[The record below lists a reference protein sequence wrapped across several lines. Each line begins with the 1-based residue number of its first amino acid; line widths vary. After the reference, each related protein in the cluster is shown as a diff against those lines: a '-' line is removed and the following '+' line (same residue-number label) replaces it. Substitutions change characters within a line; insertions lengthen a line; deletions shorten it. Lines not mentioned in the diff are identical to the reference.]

1 LQAQADGAPL
11 LIEATCNQVNH
22 QGGYTGMRPQD
33 FRAYVRAIAE
43 QFEFPLER
51 LILGGDHL
59 GPNPWRG
66 QPAVRAMDEAKAMVK
81 EYVRAGFT
89 KIHLDA
95 SMACADDP
103 DALADEV
110 VAERAAQLCMVAE
123 TAADPAAPPLY
134 VIGTEVPVPGGAHEE
149 LQELAATRVDDFTR
163 TLAVQRQTFSRRG
176 LAAAWQ
182 RVIGVVVQPGVEFD
196 HSAVVDYQ
204 PKKARALS
212 AAILDYPEL
221 AYEAHSTDYQ
231 TEAALS
237 NLVKDH
243 FAILKVGP
251 ALTYAAREA
260 IFALSYIEE
269 EWIDGGAMS
278 NIRRLL
284 DERMCQDPQHWDAY
298 YAGSAAERAF
308 ARKYSFS
315 DRSRYYWTDATVQA
329 GVETLFRNLSERPPP
344 LTVLSQFMPN
354 QYAALRAGRLANHPR
369 ALARHRI
376 GEVISGYA
384 RACGYAAA

>member
-1 LQAQADGAPL
+1 
-11 LIEATCNQVNH
+11 
-22 QGGYTGMRPQD
+22 
-33 FRAYVRAIAE
+33 
-43 QFEFPLER
+43 
-51 LILGGDHL
+51 
-59 GPNPWRG
+59 
-66 QPAVRAMDEAKAMVK
+66 
-81 EYVRAGFT
+81 
-89 KIHLDA
+89 
-95 SMACADDP
+95 
-103 DALADEV
+103 
-110 VAERAAQLCMVAE
+110 
-123 TAADPAAPPLY
+123 
-134 VIGTEVPVPGGAHEE
+134 VIGTEVPVPGGAHAE
-149 LQELAATRVDDFTR
+149 LQELAATRVEDLAR
-163 TLAVQRQTFSRRG
+163 TLAIQRQTFAGRG
-176 LAAAWQ
+176 LAPAWQ

-204 PKKARALS
+204 AQKARALS
-212 AAILDYPEL
+212 TAILDYPGL

-231 TEAALS
+231 TEAALTD
-237 NLVKDH
+237 LVHDH

-269 EWIDGGAMS
+269 EWLAGGAVS
-278 NIRRLL
+278 NIRRVL
-284 DERMCQDPQHWDAY
+284 DERMRENPQNWDAY

-315 DRSRYYWTDATVQA
+315 DRSRYYWTDAAVEA

-384 RACGYAAA
+384 RACGWAKQITR